1 MDSDQGLAKLRICTL
16 NWIQQH
22 FDLAP
27 KENNRGSLVLLL
39 QLSPGKSTGAAYW
52 RVKYHFN
59 VSPITETALYKD
71 IRAESGS
78 MQFAVIKNL
87 N

>member
-1 MDSDQGLAKLRICTL
+1 M

-22 FDLAP
+22 FDFAP
-27 KENNRGSLVLLL
+27 MEKNRGCLVLLL
-39 QLSPGKSTGAAYW
+39 QLSPGKPTGAAYW
-52 RVKYHFN
+52 RVKYYFN
-59 VSPITETALYKD
+59 VSPLTEMALYRD
-71 IRAESGS
+71 FRAESGS